1 MDRVSEAVM
10 GKGMGVREKRKGG
23 QHGSAVVVVYLGHG
37 ELEETHGRLGSCGD
51 GVALQAVLERG
62 GVRGGEVVARCGGE
76 EGHGDVL

>member
-1 MDRVSEAVM
+1 MSELVM

-37 ELEETHGRLGSCGD
+37 ELEETHGRLGFCGD

-62 GVRGGEVVARCGGE
+62 GVGVRGGGEVWRKCEHGG
-76 EGHGDVL
+76 VL